1 MLQNGKF
8 TTFTV
13 FELFCVCLCVCVR
26 AGACAC
32 GGGGLNLPPTSH
44 QTKVK
49 ARETYMEWLNDLFGY
64 VILPANVNPH
74 SVDIV
79 IYMLIPRNSDTIRTN
94 LEPTANVLGL
104 LYLIFLQTMII
115 MLSKKSKVI
124 SHIINYIAQIKFFCK
139 FH

>member
-1 MLQNGKF
+1 MRAHA
-8 TTFTV
+8 
-13 FELFCVCLCVCVR
+13 CVCV
-26 AGACAC
+26 CVC
-32 GGGGLNLPPTSH
+32 VEEVGLNLPPTSH
-44 QTKVK
+44 QSKVK

-79 IYMLIPRNSDTIRTN
+79 IYMFIPRNSDTIRTN
-94 LEPTANVLGL
+94 LEPAANVLGL
-104 LYLIFLQTMII
+104 HYLIFLIEQTMII